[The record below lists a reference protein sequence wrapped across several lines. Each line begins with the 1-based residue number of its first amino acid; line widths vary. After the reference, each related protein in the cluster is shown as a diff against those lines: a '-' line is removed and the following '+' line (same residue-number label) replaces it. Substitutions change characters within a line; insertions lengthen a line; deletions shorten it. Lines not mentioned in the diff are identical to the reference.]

1 MYEESLEL
9 LVSWDYFWF
18 LVERDLCC
26 LFFLFES
33 SVTWWL
39 MVVSKLP
46 AIVISF
52 VYSL

>member
-9 LVSWDYFWF
+9 LVSWDSVG
-18 LVERDLCC
+18 LGVERDV
-26 LFFLFES
+26 LFDFFFES

>member
-9 LVSWDYFWF
+9 LVSWDSLDFGWR
-18 LVERDLCC
+18 EMCC
-26 LFFLFES
+26 LFFFCES